1 MQKNSSMDERFDKL
15 RKYNLWNGNTIDCG
29 FERPLYTNKI
39 AGYLGSRVVKVLTGQ
54 RRVGKSY
61 ILRQMAMKLLRQG
74 VNGNNILFINHE
86 LAAFDFITTHKEL
99 AELVDQYKSE
109 LKPEGRIYLFIDE
122 VQDIEGWERIVNSYS
137 QDYAE
142 DYEVFITGSNS
153 KMFSGELSTL
163 LSGRYV
169 ELTVFPLSYSEY
181 TGIKGLPNDR
191 QSYLQYMQDG
201 GYPELINFSSDE
213 VKHNYVSALKDTVL
227 LKDIVRRYT
236 IKDVRLL
243 EDLFSYLVNN
253 ASNMLSISNITNFMK
268 SKGRKTSYETV
279 AAYIGYIEEVYL
291 AHRALRYNI
300 KGKETIA
307 GTYKYYTNDLA
318 FKNYL
323 YGGLG
328 YGIGYMLENLVY
340 LELVRCGYDVYI
352 GTIKDKEV
360 DFVAVKN
367 DRTIYLQVAYLLVD
381 EQTINREYSSL
392 EAIADNYEKIV
403 VSLDELQLP
412 TRLGIKHVQAWNL
425 REIIY

>member
-1 MQKNSSMDERFDKL
+1 MDERFDKL
-15 RKYNLWNGNTIDCG
+15 RKYNLWDSNTIECG

-39 AGYLGSRVVKVLTGQ
+39 INYLGSRVVKVLTGQ

-61 ILRQMAMKLLRQG
+61 ILRQMAMKLLCQG
-74 VNGNNILFINHE
+74 VNGNNILFINRE

-99 AELVDQYKSE
+99 VELVDLYKSK
-109 LKPEGRIYLFIDE
+109 LKPKGRIYLFIDE

-137 QDYAE
+137 QDYTE
-142 DYEVFITGSNS
+142 EYEVFITGSNS

-169 ELTVFPLSYSEY
+169 EFAIFPLSYNEY
-181 TGIKGLPNDR
+181 IEIQDLPNNR

-201 GYPELINFSSDE
+201 GYPELINFSGDE
-213 VKHNYVSALKDTVL
+213 VKHNYISALRDTVL

-268 SKGRKTSYETV
+268 SKGRKTSYETI

-307 GTYKYYTNDLA
+307 GTYKYYMNDLS

-360 DFVAVKN
+360 DFVAIKSS
-367 DRTIYLQVAYLLVD
+367 RAIYLQVAYLLID

-403 VSLDELQLP
+403 VSLDEFQLP
-412 TRLGIKHVQAWNL
+412 DRLGIKHVQAWNL
-425 REIIY
+425 RELI

>member
-1 MQKNSSMDERFDKL
+1 MGEIFDKL
-15 RKYNLWNGNTIDCG
+15 RKYNLWDGNAIECG
-29 FERPLYTNKI
+29 FERPFYTNKI
-39 AGYLGSRVVKVLTGQ
+39 INYLGSRVVKVLTGQ

-74 VNGNNILFINHE
+74 VNGNNILFINRE

-99 AELVDQYKSE
+99 VELVDLYRSE
-109 LKPEGRIYLFIDE
+109 LKPKGRIYLFIDE

-137 QDYAE
+137 QDYTE
-142 DYEVFITGSNS
+142 EYEVFITGSNS

-169 ELTVFPLSYSEY
+169 EFAIFPLSYNEY
-181 TGIKGLPNDR
+181 IEIQDLPNNR

-201 GYPELINFSSDE
+201 GYPELINFSGDE
-213 VKHNYVSALKDTVL
+213 VKHNYISALRDTVL

-268 SKGRKTSYETV
+268 SKGRKTSYETI

-307 GTYKYYTNDLA
+307 GTYKYYMNDLS

-352 GTIKDKEV
+352 GTVKDKEV
-360 DFVAVKN
+360 DFVAMKSS
-367 DRTIYLQVAYLLVD
+367 RTIYLQVAYLLID

-392 EAIADNYEKIV
+392 EAIADNYEKMV
-403 VSLDELQLP
+403 VSLDEFQLP
-412 TRLGIKHVQAWNL
+412 DRLGIKHVQAWNL
-425 REIIY
+425 KEFI

>member
-1 MQKNSSMDERFDKL
+1 MDERFNKL
-15 RKYNLWNGNTIDCG
+15 RKYNLWDSNTIECG

-39 AGYLGSRVVKVLTGQ
+39 INYLGSRVVKVLTGQ

-74 VNGNNILFINHE
+74 VNGNNILFINRE

-99 AELVDQYKSE
+99 VELVDLYKSK
-109 LKPEGRIYLFIDE
+109 LKPKGRIYLFIDE

-137 QDYAE
+137 QDYTE
-142 DYEVFITGSNS
+142 EYEVFITGSNS

-169 ELTVFPLSYSEY
+169 EFAIFPLSYNEY
-181 TGIKGLPNDR
+181 IEIQDLPNNR

-201 GYPELINFSSDE
+201 GYPELINFSGDE
-213 VKHNYVSALKDTVL
+213 VKHNYISALRDTVL

-268 SKGRKTSYETV
+268 SKGRKTSYETI

-307 GTYKYYTNDLA
+307 GTYKYYMNDLS

-340 LELVRCGYDVYI
+340 LELIRCGYDVYI

-360 DFVAVKN
+360 DFVAIKSS
-367 DRTIYLQVAYLLVD
+367 RAIYLQVAYLLID

-403 VSLDELQLP
+403 VSLDEFQLP
-412 TRLGIKHVQAWNL
+412 DRLGIKHVQAWNL
-425 REIIY
+425 NELI